1 MKTILLFAL
10 SLLLSLSVSD
20 VCAQERVYDISQ
32 FGLKANSKKNAS
44 PVVRK
49 AIAKIKAECRDGE
62 KVILRFPAGRYNFHE
77 AGSTVREYYISNH
90 DQDNPK
96 KVGIALEDMKNLTI
110 DGQGS
115 EFVFYGRDIHGA
127 LLSMAK
133 RNMWYII
140 PVISVV
146 LPRELLK
153 WLPAGFALQSGKMHV
168 WCPAQ
173 WWLCVDGDV
182 RLRAFS
188 CHMM

>member
-96 KVGIALEDMKNLTI
+96 KVGIALEDMKN
-110 DGQGS
+110 Q
-115 EFVFYGRDIHGA
+115 R
-127 LLSMAK
+127 
-133 RNMWYII
+133 
-140 PVISVV
+140 
-146 LPRELLK
+146 
-153 WLPAGFALQSGKMHV
+153 
-168 WCPAQ
+168 
-173 WWLCVDGDV
+173 
-182 RLRAFS
+182 
-188 CHMM
+188 